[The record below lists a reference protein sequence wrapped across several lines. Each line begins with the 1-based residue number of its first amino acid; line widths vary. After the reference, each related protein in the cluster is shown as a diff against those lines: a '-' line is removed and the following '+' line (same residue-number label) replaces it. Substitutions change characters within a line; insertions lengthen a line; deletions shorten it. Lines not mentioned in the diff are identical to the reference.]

1 MDEAEMSAGEIIG
14 RMLGLLR
21 DNAVPV
27 AVVTVALAVL
37 GTAWDHYNPES
48 MFSLPLSIASMIG
61 QYWIVRQ
68 ALAREG
74 LLAADL
80 SGAPISYVGVSILS
94 NIGIMLGLVLLVIP
108 GILLLL
114 RWTPAI
120 PLVLGVERLRSND
133 ALGEAW
139 KRTKG
144 HWLAI
149 AAAYALTL
157 IPLAGGIL
165 AYAWEVYELPQQL
178 AAIGVANILLN
189 LWGASTW
196 LLSVAVY
203 QGFVRRDHELEEVFA

>member
-1 MDEAEMSAGEIIG
+1 MDERAMRAGEIIE
-14 RMLGLLR
+14 RMFRLLR

-27 AVVTVALAVL
+27 AIATLALAAL

-48 MFSLPLSIASMIG
+48 WFSLPLSIASAIA

-68 ALAREG
+68 ALARAG

-80 SGAPISYVGVSILS
+80 SGAPRSFIGVSILS
-94 NIGIMLGLVLLVIP
+94 NLGIMLGLVLLIVP
-108 GILLLL
+108 GIILIL
-114 RWTPAI
+114 RWTPAV
-120 PLVLGVERLRSND
+120 PLVLGAERLRTDD

-144 HWLAI
+144 HGLAI

-157 IPLAGGIL
+157 IPFAGAAL
-165 AYAWEVYELPQQL
+165 AYAWEVYALPEQL
-178 AAIGVANILLN
+178 AALAVANILLN
-189 LWGASTW
+189 LWGISSW

-203 QGFVRRDHELEEVFA
+203 QGFVRRDRELEEVFA